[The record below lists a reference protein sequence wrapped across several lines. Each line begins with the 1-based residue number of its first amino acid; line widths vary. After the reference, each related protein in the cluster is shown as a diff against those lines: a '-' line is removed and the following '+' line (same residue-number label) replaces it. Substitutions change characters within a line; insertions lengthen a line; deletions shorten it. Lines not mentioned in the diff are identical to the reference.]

1 MKLSIIT
8 NPITAMRVKAIMSS
22 TTGNEVKN
30 RSLIREETA
39 KANGFNSF
47 EQASFY
53 FDREKR
59 INKSLWAERNSDG
72 NLVFVANNLHVL
84 FQKTQV
90 VIYDSFK
97 DSIKIRKI
105 PNKMMYL
112 DYSDDHV
119 YFNHKEKT
127 ITLKNGNKNFS
138 IVIKRIK
145 NVGINVDFID
155 HHYGYDYSSY
165 KIDEV
170 FTDYSTNANLIASDH
185 TFQVMRLMAE
195 IAMTCEYDITPYL
208 NEYNLS
214 EDDVKN
220 ILDTSLFLFEQSKE
234 HYIDDKYDITPK
246 KFFKQGMGYLA
257 HIFLENAYLEDKLG
271 QANRKS
277 LFDSLSITDENEFEE
292 LKYMA
297 KASHNWFKFSYI
309 KNS

>member
-1 MKLSIIT
+1 MKLSTIT
-8 NPITAMRVKAIMSS
+8 NPITAMQVKSIMSS
-22 TTGNEVKN
+22 ATGNEVKN

-47 EQASFY
+47 DQSSFY

-59 INKSLWAERNSDG
+59 INDSLWAERNSDG
-72 NLVFVANNLHVL
+72 NLVFIVNNLNIL
-84 FQKTQV
+84 FQKTKV

-97 DSIKIRKI
+97 DSVIIKSI

-112 DYSDDHV
+112 DYSDDQV
-119 YFNHKEKT
+119 YFNHKENT
-127 ITLKNGNKNFS
+127 ITLENGNKNFS

-145 NVGINVDFID
+145 NIGITVEFID

-170 FTDYSTNANLIASDH
+170 FSNYSANGNPIASDH

-195 IAMTCEYDITPYL
+195 IAMTCEYDIKPFL

-214 EDDVKN
+214 ENDVKN
-220 ILDTSLFLFEQSKE
+220 ILDTSLFLFEQSKDYGIE
-234 HYIDDKYDITPK
+234 DEYEITPE

-271 QANRKS
+271 QANRRS

-292 LKYMA
+292 LKSMA
-297 KASHNWFKFSYI
+297 KISHNWFKFSYI
-309 KNS
+309 KNA